1 MSTRVARWFILRPKI
16 GYTLEGLAMEDVGGL
31 FGHLVYFT
39 AIWSILRPFGLF
51 YGHLIYFMAIWHI
64 MWQNF
69 HPFWYIVTKNLATLM
84 STILVQSYG

>member
-51 YGHLIYFMAIWHI
+51 YGHLIYFTAIWSI
-64 MWQNF
+64 LR
-69 HPFWYIVTKNLATLM
+69 PFGLFYGH
-84 STILVQSYG
+84 LVYFTAI